1 LNPIFSALIIIEK
14 YWIDWLKYRK
24 SSDEQ
29 PLIQFSVRCTKQD
42 SLCPGNR
49 SNIHIDTKKYNSEHE
64 ELILHKQDSLC
75 PNPSP
80 PYVWISCRI
89 YPAITKTVCI
99 EYETPRNFSKKW
111 KRSTGISQTLR
122 ENDWELHAYLVIL
135 LRQSQKL
142 MNLDD
147 LKIATID
154 MHAYPN
160 FQLERRL
167 EELETQL

>member
-1 LNPIFSALIIIEK
+1 
-14 YWIDWLKYRK
+14 LKYRK

-80 PYVWISCRI
+80 PICMDFMQNLSSYNKNCVYWIRNSSQIFKEVKTLNWNQPNPKGKRLGAPCISCN
-89 YPAITKTVCI
+89 PAQAITETDESGWPKNCYDRHACIPKLPIREKTGR
-99 EYETPRNFSKKW
+99 TWN
-111 KRSTGISQTLR
+111 STVNSSGGI
-122 ENDWELHAYLVIL
+122 D
-135 LRQSQKL
+135 
-142 MNLDD
+142 
-147 LKIATID
+147 
-154 MHAYPN
+154 
-160 FQLERRL
+160 
-167 EELETQL
+167 